1 MPSIAFNTLIKQLDD
16 NELSYFFY
24 ELARQN
30 SIQYIKKIISDE
42 NINGPH
48 AVLLSAVDF
57 GASKQRSV
65 YWKLIFNRLNP

>member
-57 GASKQRSV
+57 GASKQGSV